1 MHLRRCTTDETVMRH
16 DERNETLS
24 RCYAMSWE
32 DVRARFPYGLP
43 ASLQQGEWFH
53 SAKVIDL
60 EKWRRHR
67 QGTSSRWG
75 RRGSADR
82 FEP

>member
-43 ASLQQGEWFH
+43 ASGAEEAPPIA
-53 SAKVIDL
+53 SNPK
-60 EKWRRHR
+60 
-67 QGTSSRWG
+67 
-75 RRGSADR
+75 
-82 FEP
+82 